1 MPFESPLDR
10 SALLAA
16 LRARIARIEGGV
28 AGAARRALSLCPPLD
43 AAMPQGGLACGALHE
58 LVFPP
63 QEPAGAATGFA
74 AVILGRAGGTV
85 FWIAE
90 EPDAW
95 PPGLARFG
103 LDPALLVLVRA
114 GGTDALWAMEE
125 VLRSPAT
132 AAALLVAGRPL
143 DLTAE
148 RRLMLAAQTGGG
160 IGLLL
165 QADGGAS
172 PGAAL
177 TRWRISSLPGLG
189 AGLHDLGDPRWR
201 LELLRCRGGRPA
213 DWSVVWTA
221 AAGELRAETAMPPA
235 ASARRMA
242 R

>member
-1 MPFESPLDR
+1 MPPETPLDR

-28 AGAARRALSLCPPLD
+28 AGGMRPALPLCPPLD
-43 AAMPQGGLACGALHE
+43 AAMPQGGLAFGALHE

-63 QEPAGAATGFA
+63 QDPAGAATGFA
-74 AVILGRAGGTV
+74 AVLLGRAGGTV

-103 LDPALLVLVRA
+103 LDPALLVLVHA

-125 VLRSPAT
+125 VLRSPA
-132 AAALLVAGRPL
+132 AAGALLVAARPL

-165 QADGGAS
+165 HEEGEAS

-177 TRWRISSLPGLG
+177 TRWRISPLPGLG
-189 AGLHDLGDPRWR
+189 AGRHDLGDPRWR
-201 LELLRCRGGRPA
+201 LELLRCRGGRPGE
-213 DWSVVWTA
+213 WRVVWAA
-221 AAGELRAETAMPPA
+221 AAGELRVEAEDKE
-235 ASARRMA
+235 ASPARRRA